1 MFSPTAM
8 AGRALA
14 QAVIQ
19 TLRPAV
25 TKAATQAGMGVSGM
39 RFTPMQSNLMIN
51 YGKLTN

>member
-14 QAVIQ
+14 QAVTQ

-25 TKAATQAGMGVSGM
+25 TKAATQAGMGASGM
-39 RFTPMQSNLMIN
+39 KLTPM
-51 YGKLTN
+51 

>member
-8 AGRALA
+8 ASRALA
-14 QAVIQ
+14 QAVTQ

-39 RFTPMQSNLMIN
+39 RFTSMQSNLWQ
-51 YGKLTN
+51 TD